1 MKKRALPSS
10 LKKLA
15 YKDFDLSFKRHPV
28 TGKLLIK
35 KDDEA
40 VKQAVKNVVLTNRF
54 ERPFHPEF
62 GGDVRA
68 SLFENFTSFSQAELS
83 EKIARSVENYE
94 SRVQLVADA
103 TYGPVTV
110 QEYPDQNGMAVTIRF
125 RNVATLNEV
134 TLDINL
140 NKVR

>member
-1 MKKRALPSS
+1 MKKRTLPSS
-10 LKKLA
+10 LKKLS
-15 YKDFDLSFKRHPV
+15 YRDFDLSFKRHPI

-62 GGDVRA
+62 GGNVRN
-68 SLFENFTSFSQAELS
+68 SLFEIFTTFSQAELS
-83 EKIARSVENYE
+83 ERIARSIENYE

-110 QEYPDQNGMAVTIRF
+110 QEYPDQNGLAVTIRF